1 MTANSAQIDEN
12 QPNFDFIETE
22 KSSALEGA
30 QISSLDEVRALIAKK
45 HSGKSVGSDDPIW
58 MLYSMFEVFV
68 SDLSVLLVEAE
79 TRLTG
84 EREKLK
90 AVVGESAKILAE
102 QMEGELSNLET
113 TLGQIRHD
121 VEASS
126 IEGLLKQQAQFS
138 AELGA
143 LTSKLKRS
151 SLPIYIFTALNWL
164 AVGALYLIMK

>member
-1 MTANSAQIDEN
+1 MTTAAQIDAN
-12 QPNFDFIETE
+12 QSNFDFIEEE
-22 KSSALEGA
+22 KSRGLEGT
-30 QISSLDEVRALIAKK
+30 QISSLDEVKALIAKK
-45 HSGKSVGSDDPIW
+45 HSGKSLGSDDPIW

-68 SDLSVLLVEAE
+68 ADLSVLLVEAE

-90 AVVGESAKILAE
+90 AMVGESAKILSDE
-102 QMEGELSNLET
+102 MQGELSNLGT
-113 TLGQIRHD
+113 TLNQIRND

-143 LTSKLKRS
+143 LTDSLKRS

>member
-1 MTANSAQIDEN
+1 MTTAAQIDAN
-12 QPNFDFIETE
+12 QSNFDFVEDE
-22 KSSALEGA
+22 KSRGLEGA
-30 QISSLDEVRALIAKK
+30 QISSLDEVKALIAKK
-45 HSGKSVGSDDPIW
+45 HSGKSLGSDDPIW

-90 AVVGESAKILAE
+90 AMVGESAKVLSDE
-102 QMEGELSNLET
+102 MQGELSNLGT
-113 TLGQIRHD
+113 TLSQIRHD
-121 VEASS
+121 VEVSS